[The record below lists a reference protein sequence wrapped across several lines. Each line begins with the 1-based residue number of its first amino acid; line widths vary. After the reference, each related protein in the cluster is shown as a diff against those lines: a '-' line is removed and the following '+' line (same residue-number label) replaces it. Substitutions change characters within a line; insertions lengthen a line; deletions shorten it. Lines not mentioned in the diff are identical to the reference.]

1 MVAAPRQIIKAMVP
15 WMSFT
20 KTIRLFEISSGIN
33 AKLCSST
40 DNPEK
45 PKEKP
50 QRASEISL
58 EKLLSASV
66 HAAFPISRKQQM
78 RVAKVGDIIN
88 FFTITLTMEKKMMKA
103 ETVKEAFPVYLTEY
117 AMLKFCHSFSLDI

>member
-1 MVAAPRQIIKAMVP
+1 MVAAPKQIIKAMVP
-15 WMSFT
+15 WMSFA
-20 KTIRLFEISSGIN
+20 KTIRLFEISAGIN

-50 QRASEISL
+50 QRASEISP

-66 HAAFPISRKQQM
+66 HAAFPISRKQHI
-78 RVAKVGDIIN
+78 RVAKDGDKIN
-88 FFTITLTMEKKMMKA
+88 FFTIILTMEKKMIKV
-103 ETVKEAFPVYLTEY
+103 ETVKEAFPARLTESVI
-117 AMLKFCHSFSLDI
+117 LKFCHLFSSDI